1 MRTAPGVTITALNY
15 DVLRPRL
22 KSISCQSHANRR
34 PTFSSQEYMNE
45 EWEKTVAEELDA
57 QPKSSQVGSNPKS
70 SQGSSQ
76 YDDPE
81 LVSLMEHFSL

>member
-1 MRTAPGVTITALNY
+1 
-15 DVLRPRL
+15 
-22 KSISCQSHANRR
+22 
-34 PTFSSQEYMNE
+34 MNE
-45 EWEKTVAEELDA
+45 EWEKTAAEELDA